1 MLCFSFKE
9 VLNITANKLEEIIKP
24 LNDYEETLKHK
35 YAEMGSP
42 DSTEEMKNLE
52 SRQAAVTLLQ
62 IKNYDPS
69 KYIHKQE
76 EDTHSNIVFNSGPSL
91 PPAERARE
99 VMHCNAVIDIISKAV
114 AVAQREN
121 EESQKFP
128 QNYSSVIDRTHAKN
142 PSEVSYQH
150 DYPEEKYNAYNA
162 SHNPTS
168 PGAGSNDDH
177 DKEIDLSLYT
187 SCKTEPTEPSEH
199 TDREIGFFD
208 RTLTHKK
215 TLNFADEYK
224 QHVFG
229 QSVSKTKMSKEN
241 SSVYE
246 DCSQSSSGSD
256 PDRLQMDISQMSQV
270 GIMTIKIFWNC
281 VT

>member
-1 MLCFSFKE
+1 M
-9 VLNITANKLEEIIKP
+9 EEIIKP
-24 LNDYEETLKHK
+24 LNDYEEALKHK
-35 YAEMGSP
+35 YAEIGSP

-69 KYIHKQE
+69 KYIVKTE
-76 EDTHSNIVFNSGPSL
+76 EDPHSNIVFNSGPSL

-121 EESQKFP
+121 EESHKFP
-128 QNYSSVIDRTHAKN
+128 QNYTSVIDRTHAQN
-142 PSEVSYQH
+142 PSEVSYPH
-150 DYPEEKYNAYNA
+150 EYPEEQYNAYSA
-162 SHNPTS
+162 SQNPTS
-168 PGAGSNDDH
+168 PGSNDDH

-187 SCKTEPTEPSEH
+187 SVKNEPTEPSEQP
-199 TDREIGFFD
+199 DRDTNTFFD

-215 TLNFADEYK
+215 SLNFADEYK

-229 QSVSKTKMSKEN
+229 QSVSKTKMSKDN

-270 GIMTIKIFWNC
+270 GLVIIT
-281 VT
+281 